1 MYLYFAS
8 SIFAQSLSTSGS
20 VLAKLS
26 SCFSPLACMRCAPS
40 QTNAEISR
48 YRNMV
53 MVQIVAMDENVTLI
67 SAGRR
72 CRSCH
77 LLNKFTVQPED
88 VIKKTFF
95 KKFNRCVLF
104 WTHYLTP
111 YFTVWILLSVEVR
124 ICTTIFHCSHQIGYR
139 FSLHWALQVT

>member
-1 MYLYFAS
+1 
-8 SIFAQSLSTSGS
+8 
-20 VLAKLS
+20 
-26 SCFSPLACMRCAPS
+26 
-40 QTNAEISR
+40 
-48 YRNMV
+48 MV
-53 MVQIVAMDENVTLI
+53 KIVEMDENATRKSQLEEDVGPVI
-67 SAGRR
+67 
-72 CRSCH
+72 

-88 VIKKTFF
+88 VLEKIFF